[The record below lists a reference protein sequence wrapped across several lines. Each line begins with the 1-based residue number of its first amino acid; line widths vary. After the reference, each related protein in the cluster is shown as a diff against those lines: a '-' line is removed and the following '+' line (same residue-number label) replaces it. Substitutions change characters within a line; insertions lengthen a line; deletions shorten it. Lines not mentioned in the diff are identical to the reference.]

1 MSRKLIVYI
10 FGNGR
15 RLRIQ
20 SKNLDSHEFFYGY
33 FYFLQKY
40 KNVDIVEMNKEEK
53 LSSIGLNLLLFIDK
67 VLRKLSNLPFYL
79 SLITSLENYRIIKRS
94 STIISTNDRLAISVL
109 PMILITKIF
118 KKTNL
123 NIIVM
128 GLFNKNKKNNLIR
141 KFLMY
146 TLFKSTE
153 NFIFLG
159 KGEYDNAIQN
169 YPNYD
174 EKFHFL
180 PFCIDSK
187 FWKSK
192 SFNEKAKGTILF
204 LGNDGNRDF
213 DFAKELAERLENLN
227 FKFVTSHKYE
237 IKNLPKNV
245 EYVEANWNENIL
257 SDKDI
262 RNHYENALLTIVPLK
277 ESLQPSGQSV
287 ALQSMA
293 MSTPVLITK
302 TTGFWDK
309 DRFINNENIIFL
321 ESNNLDEWILKI
333 QNLLL
338 DTELTKKIGTNSRK
352 IIEDHY
358 DIDIFNK
365 NLEKIVLG

>member
-109 PMILITKIF
+109 PMVLITKIF

-213 DFAKELAERLENLN
+213 DFAKDLAERLENLN

-245 EYVEANWNENIL
+245 EYVQANWNENIL

-287 ALQSMA
+287 ALQSMS
-293 MSTPVLITK
+293 MGIPVLISKTK
-302 TTGFWDK
+302 GFWDIENFIENENVFFELSSNPNLWSEK
-309 DRFINNENIIFL
+309 INNLYDNTTLLKKVAQEASLLVRKQYNIKEFHNYL
-321 ESNNLDEWILKI
+321 EE
-333 QNLLL
+333 
-338 DTELTKKIGTNSRK
+338 ELI
-352 IIEDHY
+352 Y
-358 DIDIFNK
+358 
-365 NLEKIVLG
+365 